1 MGKRGAARQRLGRAG
16 EQLAAEELVR
26 RGLTVVDRNWRC
38 QAGEIDLVARDGECL
53 AIVEVRTRR
62 GQGYGSPEESITP
75 AKRERLI
82 ALAQTYVA
90 AVDWRGPWRIDVVAV
105 EMDKAGRLLR
115 MTHLPNAVEG

>member
-1 MGKRGAARQRLGRAG
+1 MRTARQGLGRTG
-16 EQLAAEELVR
+16 ERLAADELTR

-38 QAGEIDLVARDGECL
+38 QTGEIDLIIRDGECL

-62 GQGYGSPEESITP
+62 GQGCGTPEESITP

-82 ALAQTYVA
+82 ALAQAYVA

-105 EMDKAGRLLR
+105 EMDNAGRLLR
-115 MTHLPNAVEG
+115 VTHLPSAVEG